1 MPQGRPSESQESPN
15 KEALNA
21 LMDLYYL
28 YGDMAVHVM
37 ESDESPEEL
46 DKFYMRPGGLKQLL
60 EKYYQLSLLDP
71 QEEGSPAEGLTLERL
86 LPIIDSI
93 SALKAH
99 DDAWKQ
105 IIVARGKLK
114 EYNNAKH
121 AYGTPVPP
129 EVTEAV
135 NKGRQILAKR
145 TQRSRSGASAATID
159 LASAVVAYEDH
170 TLIIDTERIPLES
183 ESLMDLV
190 TRYMVVHKTKGE
202 QAEIAV
208 ISTWIEAESIGHRE
222 PTGRAIKDACRAVNK
237 IVREKLVTHEDL
249 FDVAPAHRVIRRY

>member
-1 MPQGRPSESQESPN
+1 MPQGRPSESPN

-21 LMDLYYL
+21 LTDLYYL
-28 YGDMAVHVM
+28 LGDLAAHVLK
-37 ESDESPEEL
+37 STESPQEL
-46 DKFYMRPGGLKQLL
+46 DIFYVRPGGLKQLL
-60 EKYYQLSLLDP
+60 HKYYQLASLDP
-71 QEEGSPAEGLTLERL
+71 QEAGSNTAPLTPERL
-86 LPIIDSI
+86 LPFNNI
-93 SALKAH
+93 SQVTAES
-99 DDAWKQ
+99 WEQ
-105 IIVARGKLK
+105 IQQARGDLK

-135 NKGRQILAKR
+135 NKGKQILAKR

-190 TRYMVVHKTKGE
+190 TRYMVLNKTKGE
-202 QAEIAV
+202 QTEIAL